1 MSGNY
6 FQLSPVLVNGVTT
19 LAGIQDVQE
28 NPGIEV
34 YLSQSDGSVSGM
46 LATVAK
52 AAPALTV
59 PTLNIKQALDLLATT
74 GPVPF
79 LILTG
84 LTWSDKKQ
92 AAGGPTFAAG
102 STSEQKAAT
111 AGLLY
116 FAGLEAGANTPAMLT
131 LAAQL
136 ASTDGLTDP
145 IAPTLVTAPTEP
157 ASIVPYFLD
166 SVTMD
171 GTLIDEIESISITPG
186 VALQIEHGLRPYP
199 VLVRVRAV
207 DWTITVRHRDATFHR
222 IKTNAKDTSIAVVL
236 KAANSG
242 GPTRGA
248 STVNFTI
255 NGLLYNAGSGRPT
268 GGQSEYTTT
277 LRGRRNGATQSAT
290 WSTT

>member
-28 NPGIEV
+28 NPA
-34 YLSQSDGSVSGM
+34 LSIYVSASDGSLAGM
-46 LATVAK
+46 LATVSQAD
-52 AAPALTV
+52 PALSI
-59 PTLNIKQALDLLATT
+59 PTLNCKQALDLLATT

-79 LILTG
+79 LTLTG
-84 LTWSDKKQ
+84 LTWTDKKQ
-92 AAGGPTFAAG
+92 AANGPTFAAG
-102 STSEQKAAT
+102 TTSEQKAAT
-111 AGLLY
+111 GGILY
-116 FAGLEAGANTPAMLT
+116 FGGLEAAANTPAVMT
-131 LAAQL
+131 LMAQL
-136 ASTDGLTDP
+136 ISTDGLADP
-145 IAPTLVTAPTEP
+145 ITPTLVTAPTDP

-171 GTLIDEIESISITPG
+171 GGVIDEIDSISITPG
-186 VALQIEHGLRPYP
+186 VLMQVEHGLRPYP
-199 VLVRVRAV
+199 VFTRIRQV
-207 DWTITVRHRDATFHR
+207 DWSITVKHKDASFHR

-248 STVNFTI
+248 STVNFTL
-255 NGLLYNAGSGRPT
+255 NGLMYNVASARPT
-268 GGQSEYTTT
+268 GGQSDYSTT
-277 LRGRRNGATQSAT
+277 LRTRRNGATQPAT